1 MTVGGKA
8 GQKAVANVKVISTKL
23 AEACEGA
30 PCQVEP
36 SRVKLSQAGQLA
48 KQNEAQICQK

>member
-23 AEACEGA
+23 AEASEGA
-30 PCQVEP
+30 PSQLEP
-36 SRVKLSQAGQLA
+36 SWAKAGQLA